1 MPVTA
6 ELIGRVFG
14 PGPAVT
20 VEADHLVA
28 FARAVGYHDG
38 PTVDADAARAA
49 GFTGVIAAPTYAIAL
64 TLDGAAELS
73 RDPAIGL
80 DFSHVVHSDQ
90 RFEHV
95 RPIVAGD
102 TLTVTTT
109 VQDVKTLAGNTVVT
123 VQGDVRDGT
132 GESVC
137 MAWAT
142 LVIRSVGQES

>member
-6 ELIGRVFG
+6 DLIGRVFG

-20 VEADHLVA
+20 VDAEHLIA

-38 PTVDADAARAA
+38 PTVDPAAAREA
-49 GFTGVIAAPTYAIAL
+49 GFDGIIAAPTYAIAL

-73 RDPAIGL
+73 RDPEIGL

-90 RFEHV
+90 RFEYV
-95 RPIVAGD
+95 RPITAGD

-109 VQDVKTLAGNTVVT
+109 VQDVKSLAGNTVLT
-123 VQGDVRDGT
+123 VQGDVRDAAGQ
-132 GESVC
+132 SVC
-137 MAWAT
+137 TAWTT
-142 LVIRSVGQES
+142 LVIRPVGQEP